1 MADDGLTQLFTVQFN
16 TLLQLKLQQ
25 RTSKLRGRTLEGTHT
40 GAKMASPINYIGA
53 LEMRTPAGRF
63 ADKVFTPQVYSRR
76 WVIPVD
82 AELDVP
88 VDNFDMLKTPIDP
101 KSQIVAAAASAA
113 ARKIDD
119 VIIASAFATATI
131 GADMGS
137 LSTEP
142 WDTTYQV
149 SSQFGSG
156 STSTGLSVA
165 KLNEARRLLEKN
177 HALEED
183 PQATLVIG
191 SQQHADL
198 RNAAQVTSA
207 DFNRQGGVLENGI
220 VTRYMGFDIIV
231 SERLA
236 TITDKDS
243 HANCRSCIAFGKT
256 GLYLGMWQDVKTEI
270 FRLPNKSGNPW
281 DINVMLSLGATRTEL
296 GKVIQIACADSDG
309 ADINP

>member
-63 ADKVFTPQVYSRR
+63 AEKVFTPQVYSRR
-76 WVIPVD
+76 WITPVD
-82 AELDVP
+82 AELDVL

-119 VIIASAFATATI
+119 AIIASAFATATI

-137 LSTEP
+137 LSTEA

-281 DINVMLSLGATRTEL
+281 DVNVMLSLGATRTEL